1 MKKQNVPD
9 NPESR
14 SIVILEPKPNV
25 IYSVEVAAH
34 LAGVPRRSMLV
45 YCRAGFVR
53 PVLLPPY
60 GVMAF
65 TEEAIYT
72 VRRVEYMRT
81 VHNLDMGWIKNI
93 LDLLDEVERLR
104 AEVRF
109 LRNY

>member
-1 MKKQNVPD
+1 
-9 NPESR
+9 
-14 SIVILEPKPNV
+14 
-25 IYSVEVAAH
+25 
-34 LAGVPRRSMLV
+34 MLV
-45 YCRAGFVR
+45 YCRAGLVR

-81 VHNLDMGWIKNI
+81 VHNLDVTWIKNI